1 MVDLGGQIVPA
12 QRHAEQE
19 PHPRHDA
26 VTIAD
31 GEPFFFD
38 ERQLELAHVVGCRR
52 LRRAFEESGEP
63 LATVEMAAQRMTP
76 EFARTDVV
84 DHALTQRADHGPGH
98 QRTPE

>member
-1 MVDLGGQIVPA
+1 MIDLGGKIVPSH
-12 QRHAEQE
+12 RHAQQE
-19 PHPRHDA
+19 LDARHDA
-26 VTIAD
+26 VAIAD

-38 ERQLELAHVVGCRR
+38 QRQLEPAHVVGCRR

-63 LATVEMAAQRMTP
+63 LATVDMAAQRMTP

-84 DHALTQRADHGPGH
+84 DHALTQRTDDGPGH